1 MRHVRSL
8 LLPLAL
14 VLVCAAPTAH
24 ASTPSGLVV
33 SQVYAGGGNSGATY
47 QNDFVELFDAGS
59 APVDLSG
66 WTLQYASAA
75 STSWQTTALAGTIS
89 PGHAYLVQLASTAAV
104 GLPLPPSDA
113 SGTTNLAASGG
124 KVALVHD
131 SAALT
136 CGATAGS
143 CSGNALIADLVGYGS
158 AADYEGTAAAPA
170 LDASTAA
177 VRASSGCVD
186 TDQNGDDFTAG
197 APSPR
202 NSSSPVTSCSG
213 SGGGGGGGGSGPSD
227 ATVDLDLQPLVA
239 VTLDHPALG
248 FGTVAVGAT
257 PAPLSETLT
266 VTSTDPAGYALTVH
280 RSAFAPGDLP
290 LGLGASAPAGGQ
302 LGAGLGGGAL
312 APLPIAPAADLLIG
326 STAGIGLPAGDVWP
340 ASVGFTDP
348 LPALAAGHYTATV
361 TFTVIGR

>member
-14 VLVCAAPTAH
+14 VLACAAPTAH
-24 ASTPSGLVV
+24 ASSPSGLVV
-33 SQVYAGGGNSGATY
+33 SQVYAGGGNSGAIY

-66 WTLQYASAA
+66 FTLQYASAA
-75 STSWQTTALAGTIS
+75 STSWQTTALTGTIS

-104 GLPLPPSDA
+104 GSPLPAADA
-113 SGTTNLAASGG
+113 VGTSNLAATGG

-131 SAALT
+131 TAALS

-158 AADYEGTAAAPA
+158 AADYEGAAAAPA
-170 LDASTAA
+170 LDATTAA
-177 VRASSGCVD
+177 VRASAGCAD
-186 TDQNGDDFTAG
+186 TDQNGDDFTAA

-202 NSSSPVTSCSG
+202 NSSSPATSCSG
-213 SGGGGGGGGSGPSD
+213 SGGGGSGPSD

-239 VTLDHPALG
+239 VTLDRPALG
-248 FGTVAVGAT
+248 FGTAAVGAT
-257 PAPLSETLT
+257 PAPLAETLT

-280 RSAFAPGDLP
+280 RSAFVPGDLP
-290 LGLGASAPAGGQ
+290 LGLGASAPAGAQ
-302 LGAGLGGGAL
+302 LGPGLGGGAL
-312 APLPIAPAADLLIG
+312 AALPVAPAADLLIG
-326 STAGIGLPAGDVWP
+326 STTGIGLPAGDVWP
-340 ASVGFTDP
+340 AAVGFTDP

>member
-14 VLVCAAPTAH
+14 MLACAAPTAH
-24 ASTPSGLVV
+24 ASSPSGLVV

-104 GLPLPPSDA
+104 GSPLPPADA

-131 SAALT
+131 TGALT

-143 CSGNALIADLVGYGS
+143 CSGNALVADLVGYG
-158 AADYEGTAAAPA
+158 AATDYEGAAAAPA
-170 LDASTAA
+170 LDATTAA
-177 VRASSGCVD
+177 ARASAGCVD
-186 TDQNGDDFTAG
+186 TDQNGDDFTAA

-202 NSSSPVTSCSG
+202 NSSSPAASCSG
-213 SGGGGGGGGSGPSD
+213 SGGGGSGPSD

-239 VTLDHPALG
+239 VTLDRPALG

-257 PAPLSETLT
+257 PTPLSETLT

-280 RSAFAPGDLP
+280 RSAFLPGDLP
-290 LGLGASAPAGGQ
+290 LGLGASAPAGAQ
-302 LGAGLGGGAL
+302 LGAGLGGGTL
-312 APLPIAPAADLLIG
+312 AALPIAPAADLLIG

-340 ASVGFTDP
+340 ASVGFTGP